1 MLIIC
6 SIFKVQILY
15 AADDAIMSF
24 YVFCQCIYHRNVDHI
39 DKVSINEFGEKTNA
53 SELISFDIDQ
63 FISNQDITALDICT
77 GIIDVKVIKLEAKIN
92 RKRKREE
99 SKSGLNGMGDDSYDR
114 EQERLRKKEERKKLY
129 RERASRQKP
138 LYENCR
144 LLDLNGNLIANCSA
158 KTIKVCC
165 TLNETLMLLTNA
177 LFSFP
182 IHSGI

>member
-1 MLIIC
+1 M
-6 SIFKVQILY
+6 
-15 AADDAIMSF
+15 
-24 YVFCQCIYHRNVDHI
+24 
-39 DKVSINEFGEKTNA
+39 
-53 SELISFDIDQ
+53 
-63 FISNQDITALDICT
+63 
-77 GIIDVKVIKLEAKIN
+77 EAKIN

-99 SKSGLNGMGDDSYDR
+99 SKSGFIGTGDDSYDR

-165 TLNETLMLLTNA
+165 YVAASVISATDLSFNSYAFTPSTL
-177 LFSFP
+177 
-182 IHSGI
+182 HSGI